1 MSFEFASDQCVQA
14 MARLENELSAKLD
27 ALAKRQQNMARAHAK
42 RELRVWC
49 GFSVVLASSLT
60 VVGAL
65 ALPLVR

>member
-1 MSFEFASDQCVQA
+1 MRSDSASDRCVEA
-14 MARLENELSAKLD
+14 LARLENELSAKFD
-27 ALAKRQQNMARAHAK
+27 ALAESQLNVARTQAQ
-42 RELRVWC
+42 RELRAWC